1 MNNSFY
7 KLSKEKQIN
16 IVNAGLKYFGKYDYQ
31 KANTAAIA
39 ETAGISK
46 ALLFYYFK
54 NKKDYFLFLCDYCK
68 TVSESL
74 MDNEKK
80 SNITDFFEMV
90 DFAIETKIKII
101 EQYPYFTDFTLKVF
115 HSSNKDICNMPQNI
129 ETMISNSFN
138 IYFNNI
144 DFSKF
149 KEGINPKEIYR
160 MIIYLS
166 EGYLSEELRKDIPIN
181 INNIMQLFKKWK
193 DLFKKM
199 CYKVEYLL

>member
-1 MNNSFY
+1 
-7 KLSKEKQIN
+7 
-16 IVNAGLKYFGKYDYQ
+16 
-31 KANTAAIA
+31 
-39 ETAGISK
+39 
-46 ALLFYYFK
+46 
-54 NKKDYFLFLCDYCK
+54 
-68 TVSESL
+68 
-74 MDNEKK
+74 
-80 SNITDFFEMV
+80 
-90 DFAIETKIKII
+90 
-101 EQYPYFTDFTLKVF
+101 
-115 HSSNKDICNMPQNI
+115 MPQNI

-181 INNIMQLFKKWK
+181 INNIMQQFKKWK

-199 CYKVEYLL
+199 CYKEEYLL